1 MYTDL
6 GKFTVHINRYH
17 IHNWALGIDYWRIYS
32 VVNRLHEAT
41 VLQLNFLFFNITFT
55 KWC

>member
-6 GKFTVHINRYH
+6 GKFTVHINRYY

-41 VLQLNFLFFNITFT
+41 VLQLNFLFFNITLT